1 MDLIRYYIGSTSDIG
16 KRLKKHLQNHKGYTA
31 RAKDWKL
38 VYHEVFSTKAGAYAR
53 ERKIKSWKSRVMIE
67 KLIN

>member
-1 MDLIRYYIGSTSDIG
+1 M
-16 KRLKKHLQNHKGYTA
+16 QNHKGYTA